1 MCASHLTTVASHLTI
16 IPFELLQIVLTVKGT
31 ANPLQR
37 LVQPLL
43 LFLKT
48 LPSPIKRTKI
58 LQLNITSLQ
67 NSHDQLKFYQE
78 QNNCDIIDLQ
88 EINVKDKLE
97 IFRNWKRKFNSTF
110 TEKKL
115 GFGVATLMKND
126 IKSAFVNN
134 IQSNLETISNLI
146 EINGKQALMGNVY
159 IPPSDSEMLDKLDLE
174 LGKYNDI
181 TLLLLGDFNAR
192 HPVWDKNCKAPN
204 KNGKILEDIM
214 SRQNV
219 QIQNYQNLTYV
230 HKRES
235 STIDLVLTSGIRNL
249 ECQTKKFDLI
259 NTCHKGI
266 ITTSQNIRPI
276 VNNKKHKTK
285 GAKLKTH

>member
-1 MCASHLTTVASHLTI
+1 M
-16 IPFELLQIVLTVKGT
+16 
-31 ANPLQR
+31 
-37 LVQPLL
+37 
-43 LFLKT
+43 
-48 LPSPIKRTKI
+48 PSPIKRTKI

-67 NSHDQLKFYQE
+67 NSHNQLKFYQE
-78 QNNCDIIDLQ
+78 QNDCDIIDLQ
-88 EINVKDKLE
+88 ETNVKDKLE
-97 IFRNWKRKFNSTF
+97 IFWNWKRKFNSTF
-110 TEKKL
+110 IEKKL

-146 EINGKQALMGNVY
+146 EINGKHSLMGNVY
-159 IPPSDSEMLDKLDLE
+159 ISPSDSEMLDKLDLE

-181 TLLLLGDFNAR
+181 PLLLLGDFNAR
-192 HPVWDKNCKAPN
+192 HPVWDK
-204 KNGKILEDIM
+204 
-214 SRQNV
+214 NV

-235 STIDLVLTSGIRNL
+235 STLDLVLTSGIRNL